1 MADNLT
7 EDEVFEQR
15 IQDLEQ
21 KIRLFRERIKNGMS
35 DPKTFMTLS
44 DIEKEWCN
52 LSNSTEVTYSD
63 IIKDIAASVDEKA
76 IVKQKKTNSRKK
88 E

>member
-1 MADNLT
+1 MAENLT

-44 DIEKEWCN
+44 DIEREWCN

-76 IVKQKKTNSRKK
+76 IVKQKKTNSETK